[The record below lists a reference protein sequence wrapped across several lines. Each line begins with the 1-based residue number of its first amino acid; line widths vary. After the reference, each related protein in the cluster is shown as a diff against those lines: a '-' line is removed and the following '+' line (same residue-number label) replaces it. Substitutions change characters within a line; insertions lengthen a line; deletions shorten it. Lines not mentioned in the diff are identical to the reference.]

1 MRRLIYKD
9 NFDFTFLNLISNYEK
24 EDNKDN
30 YFNSQERFEEN
41 KIDIMMMR
49 SIGNV
54 SKNINIFVPADRFE
68 AEYLLNSISQKSIL
82 ENKKSFSYFK
92 ISKSPS
98 HLIFNKSYFE
108 KSDGLKKYNGL
119 PEVVYLSKNIL
130 ENHDRNFN
138 ITIISCG
145 PIIYNV
151 LQAAKDLEKNNF
163 AVTVIN
169 FSTINSS
176 DENINNN
183 IKNFLIK
190 FSHNHKNILT
200 VEEHSK
206 IGGLGSI
213 ILEILSKE
221 KVKIERLG
229 IEDDLSPRNIVST
242 IENFVS
248 L

>member
-1 MRRLIYKD
+1 
-9 NFDFTFLNLISNYEK
+9 
-24 EDNKDN
+24 
-30 YFNSQERFEEN
+30 
-41 KIDIMMMR
+41 MMMR
-49 SIGNV
+49 SIGNT
-54 SKNINIFVPADRFE
+54 SKNINIFVPADKFE
-68 AEYLLNSISQKSIL
+68 AEYLLKAIHQKNIL
-82 ENKKSFSYFK
+82 ENKKSFSYFR
-92 ISKSPS
+92 ISKNSS
-98 HLIFNKSYFE
+98 HLIFNQNHFE
-108 KSDGLKKYNGL
+108 KSDGLKKYDGL
-119 PEVVYLSKNIL
+119 PEIIYLSKNIL
-130 ENHDRNFN
+130 ENNESHFN

-190 FSHNHKNILT
+190 FPHNHKNILT

-206 IGGLGSI
+206 IGGLGSL
-213 ILEILSKE
+213 ILETLSKE
-221 KVKIERLG
+221 KVKIENLG

-242 IENFVS
+242 IENFAS